1 VNRKLRVALIG
12 QGFMGRAHS
21 NAWRQVGRFFDVPF
35 AIETAVLC
43 GRNTDGLA
51 RMAATWGWEETT
63 TEWRDVVRRADVD
76 VVDVAVP
83 NVLHAEVVL
92 AAAEA
97 GKIVLCEKPLG
108 ISTEETARMAAAVR
122 DRPNMV
128 WFNYRRVPAVALAKR
143 MVDEGKI
150 GRVFHYRAQYLQEWG
165 NDPTRPPNWKTSR
178 AGAGSGV
185 VGDLMTHSLDLALWL
200 NGPPREVMAM
210 QHTFAAGR
218 DIDDATLAMARFAN
232 GSIGTF
238 EATRYATGCRNRNA
252 FEIHG
257 ELGALKFD
265 LEDLTRLAWFDAT
278 EPRDQQA
285 WKTIL
290 VGAAGHPYAGNF
302 WKLGHVTG
310 YEHTFIAALGDFL
323 GAMARGERFAPGFA
337 EGHRV
342 QLAVAAIERSA
353 ASGGWV
359 AAGSDE

>member
-1 VNRKLRVALIG
+1 MALIG

-21 NAWRQVGRFFDVPF
+21 NAWRQVAHYFDVPY
-35 AIETAVLC
+35 AIETSLLC
-43 GRNTDGLA
+43 GRNADGLGK
-51 RMAATWGWEETT
+51 MASRWGWRETST
-63 TEWRDVVRRADVD
+63 DWREVVGRADID

-83 NVLHAEVVL
+83 NILHAEVAI

-108 ISTEETARMAAAVR
+108 ISTEETSRMAAAVSGK
-122 DRPNMV
+122 PNMV

-143 MVDEGKI
+143 MVDEGKL

-178 AGAGSGV
+178 AEAGSGV

-200 NGPPREVMAM
+200 NGPLREVMAM

-218 DIDDATLAMARFAN
+218 DIDDATLVMARFAN
-232 GSIGTF
+232 GSIGSF
-238 EATRYATGCRNRNA
+238 EATRYATGYRNRNA

-257 ELGALKFD
+257 EHGALGFD
-265 LEDLTRLAWFDAT
+265 LEDLTRLTWFDAT
-278 EPRDQQA
+278 EPRDMQA
-285 WKTIL
+285 AKKML

-323 GAMARGERFAPGFA
+323 GAMSRGEKFEPGFS

-342 QLAVAAIERSA
+342 QLAVRAIEKSA
-353 ASGGWV
+353 ESGGWV
-359 AAGSDE
+359 TVDQDE

>member
-1 VNRKLRVALIG
+1 
-12 QGFMGRAHS
+12 MGRAHS
-21 NAWRQVGRFFDVPF
+21 NAWRQVGHYFDVPY

-43 GRNTDGLA
+43 GRNPEGLA
-51 RMAATWGWEETT
+51 KMAATWGWSETST
-63 TEWRDVVRRADVD
+63 DWLDVVRRPDID

-83 NVLHAEVVL
+83 NVLHADVVL

-108 ISTEETARMAAAVR
+108 ISSPETARMAAAVAAK
-122 DRPNMV
+122 PNMV
-128 WFNYRRVPAVALAKR
+128 WFNYRRVPAVSLAKR
-143 MVDEGKI
+143 MIDEGKL

-200 NGPPREVMAM
+200 NGPLREVMAM

-218 DIDDATLAMARFAN
+218 DIDDATLVMARFAN
-232 GSIGTF
+232 GSIGSF

-257 ELGALKFD
+257 ERGALGFD
-265 LEDLTRLAWFDAT
+265 LEDLTRLTWFDST
-278 EPRDQQA
+278 EPRDLQA
-285 WKTIL
+285 SKKIL
-290 VGAAGHPYAGNF
+290 VGAVGHPYAGNF

-323 GAMARGERFAPGFA
+323 GAMSRGESFEPGFA
-337 EGHRV
+337 QGHRV
-342 QLAVAAIERSA
+342 QLAVEAIVESA
-353 ASGGWV
+353 ARGEWV
-359 AAGSDE
+359 PVAQYE